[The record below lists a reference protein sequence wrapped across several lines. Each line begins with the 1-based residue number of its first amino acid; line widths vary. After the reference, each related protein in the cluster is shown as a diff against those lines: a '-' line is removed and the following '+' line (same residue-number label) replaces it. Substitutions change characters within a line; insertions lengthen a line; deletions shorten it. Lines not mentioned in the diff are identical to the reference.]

1 MNRTEQDQHAERIML
16 MGSMAEARGELLEAW
31 RVVDWWLRTSD
42 RALRLGGGEINWTRL
57 AIDAHQVREAIVSGL
72 RRLSSLEYLE
82 RRAEPK
88 PSVRETFASAQA
100 PETEDGEEDFEQI
113 WDELPAVKRWTQR
126 VQRLLNDDS
135 KSEVLMG
142 VTRGDVPLILVALE
156 NAQEFLAYLH
166 DWVKRTEQEVRSS
179 HPHSHE

>member
-1 MNRTEQDQHAERIML
+1 MNSAEQDQRAERIML

-31 RVVDWWLRTSD
+31 RLVDWWLRTSD
-42 RALRLGGGEINWTRL
+42 RALRLGDGEINWTRL

-88 PSVRETFASAQA
+88 PSVQETFELAQD
-100 PETEDGEEDFEQI
+100 PETGDREEDFEQI
-113 WDELPAVKRWTQR
+113 WDDLPLVEEWTHR

-142 VTRGDVPLILVALE
+142 LTKDSLPLITMALDE
-156 NAQEFLAYLH
+156 SAEYL
-166 DWVKRTEQEVRSS
+166 DYLQGWMKRTRR
-179 HPHSHE
+179 